1 MVIINQL
8 VNLEKEIKNNFICS
22 YWTCFKQTKLIKRK
36 WLSIIK
42 YLLKDME
49 YKIISL
55 QLKDDKNNHSDT
67 IYKIYD
73 DFNM

>member
-1 MVIINQL
+1 MVIINQI

-22 YWTCFKQTKLIKRK
+22 HWICFKQTKIIKRK

-42 YLLKDME
+42 YLLKDIE
-49 YKIISL
+49 YKIFSL
-55 QLKDDKNNHSDT
+55 QLNDDKNNHSDT